1 MLPFIYLVI
10 HTDNSTNIDK
20 LLMKAFKSDEE
31 FLNHAQNILQLVD
44 KLSNTNDKNA
54 YILIRGYIIK
64 HIETCE
70 ESNCPLKYHQ
80 KMEKK
85 RQEEKKG
92 NKDKKKR
99 ANDPEL
105 NMANDMKEIR
115 ALVDMLDN
123 QYKINIRK

>member
-64 HIETCE
+64 HIEMCQE
-70 ESNCPLKYHQ
+70 AACPLKFQ
-80 KMEKK
+80 NG
-85 RQEEKKG
+85 KG
-92 NKDKKKR
+92 KGGGG
-99 ANDPEL
+99 AGSEPSVVPGGPL
-105 NMANDMKEIR
+105 GVPGGPLGVPGGPLGGSMVEIE
-115 ALVDMLDN
+115 
-123 QYKINIRK
+123 